1 MFLEARK
8 LGLKKLFATVKIERL
23 TPLTFE
29 EKLGWVKK
37 KTLYKHNKPY
47 GYLIEKILN

>member
-1 MFLEARK
+1 MFLKARK
-8 LGLKKLFATVKIERL
+8 LGLKKLFDTVKIERL

-37 KTLYKHNKPY
+37 KLCINTINPMA
-47 GYLIEKILN
+47 I